1 MEVLIW
7 KARRMLE
14 SRQEGRV
21 LLRCPIALGR
31 EPVGPKEREGDG
43 RTPEGTYYICLIKEA
58 GKYGKSLGLS
68 YPSPEDAERGL
79 AAGLIDEAALV
90 EALRAKKIAGAA
102 LDVYEH
108 EPPQPD
114 DPLLALDNVTLTP
127 HMAGG
132 SNDAFF
138 NTPILLRKRMEAWI
152 DQH

>member
-68 YPSPEDAERGL
+68 YPSPEDAARGF
-79 AAGLIDEAALV
+79 AAGRIDE
-90 EALRAKKIAGAA
+90 GA
-102 LDVYEH
+102 LDAVRRASRRR
-108 EPPQPD
+108 P
-114 DPLLALDNVTLTP
+114 
-127 HMAGG
+127 
-132 SNDAFF
+132 
-138 NTPILLRKRMEAWI
+138 K
-152 DQH
+152 

>member
-68 YPSPEDAERGL
+68 YPSPEDAARGF
-79 AAGLIDEAALV
+79 AAGRIDE
-90 EALRAKKIAGAA
+90 GA
-102 LDVYEH
+102 LDAVRRAWANRVRPPWGTALGGEIYLH
-108 EPPQPD
+108 EQGF
-114 DPLLALDNVTLTP
+114 LKHRAARRGMISFVN
-127 HMAGG
+127 
-132 SNDAFF
+132 
-138 NTPILLRKRMEAWI
+138 RKTT
-152 DQH
+152 

>member
-14 SRQEGRV
+14 SRQKGRV

-68 YPSPEDAERGL
+68 YPSPEDAARGF
-79 AAGLIDEAALV
+79 AAGRIDEGALGR
-90 EALRAKKIAGAA
+90 RAPGMGKPGAPAVGHGAGRRDLPARGRHGFR
-102 LDVYEH
+102 LD
-108 EPPQPD
+108 
-114 DPLLALDNVTLTP
+114 
-127 HMAGG
+127 AGLHRAG
-132 SNDAFF
+132 VSGHGPAV
-138 NTPILLRKRMEAWI
+138 
-152 DQH
+152 

>member
-68 YPSPEDAERGL
+68 YPSPEDAARGF
-79 AAGLIDEAALV
+79 AAGRIDEGALDAVRWAWANRVRPPWGTALGGEIYLHEGGTASDWTQGCIALESADMARLV
-90 EALRAKKIAGAA
+90 ERWQDI
-102 LDVYEH
+102 ET
-108 EPPQPD
+108 
-114 DPLLALDNVTLTP
+114 VT
-127 HMAGG
+127 
-132 SNDAFF
+132 
-138 NTPILLRKRMEAWI
+138 ILP
-152 DQH
+152 